1 MQDYV
6 ILAARNKFVCGVF
19 ISYLQDNR
27 YLWKRQLYHFGW
39 VWHNDVSMV
48 EVMETVNYFFDVSC
62 SSKKEKNP
70 FEKMSLNGLNDHS
83 LQIG

>member
-6 ILAARNKFVCGVF
+6 ILAAHNKSVWGVF

-27 YLWKRQLYHFGW
+27 YLWGRQLYHSGW
-39 VWHNDVSMV
+39 VWHYDISKV
-48 EVMETVNYFFDVSC
+48 EVTEIVSYFFDVSC
-62 SSKKEKNP
+62 SSKKEKYP
-70 FEKMSLNGLNDHS
+70 FEKMRLNGLNDDS